1 LLFLCRPLKGKGKN
15 IILCALCVF
24 AVKSLFIRLLLFIEQ
39 IQKQR
44 IKALHVMIPS
54 IQTIPFGTV
63 KNLIG
68 VFFDIDDTFTTSG
81 KIPAVAYQALWE
93 LRDAG
98 LRVVPITGR
107 PAGWCDHIARMWPVY
122 GIVGENGAFY
132 FWLDQ
137 AERKLRKR
145 FLDPDKVRAENR
157 QRLLRIRDEILSKV
171 PGTAIASDQLY
182 RETDVAI
189 DYCED
194 VTPLDQKAIEQICEI
209 FQQHGAT
216 CKVSSIHVNG
226 WFGDYNKLGMTKT
239 FVKELWGL
247 DLDSVKERFL
257 FCGDSPN
264 DEPMFHYFPYTAGVK
279 NVVRFVSRMKHLPSF
294 VASREGGEGF
304 AEIVE
309 TILKRRAT

>member
-1 LLFLCRPLKGKGKN
+1 
-15 IILCALCVF
+15 
-24 AVKSLFIRLLLFIEQ
+24 
-39 IQKQR
+39 
-44 IKALHVMIPS
+44 MIPS

-81 KIPAVAYQALWE
+81 KIPAVSYRALWD

-107 PAGWCDHIARMWPVY
+107 PAGWCDHIARMWPVH

-132 FWLDQ
+132 FWLDEGQ
-137 AERKLRKR
+137 HKLKKR
-145 FLDPDKVRAENR
+145 FLDSEEVRAENR
-157 QRLLRIRDEILSKV
+157 QRLIRVRDEILAKI

-194 VTPLDQKAIEQICEI
+194 VRPLDQGSVERICEI
-209 FQQHGAT
+209 FTKHGAT

-226 WFGDYNKLGMTKT
+226 WFGDYDKLGMTKT
-239 FVKELWGL
+239 LAQERCGL
-247 DLDSVKERFL
+247 DLDTEKERFL

-264 DEPMFHYFPYTAGVK
+264 DEPMFQYFPHTAGVK
-279 NVVRFVSRMKHLPSF
+279 NLLRFAPHMKHLPSF
-294 VASREGGEGF
+294 IASLEGGEGF

-309 TILKRRAT
+309 TILKRRAA

>member
-1 LLFLCRPLKGKGKN
+1 
-15 IILCALCVF
+15 
-24 AVKSLFIRLLLFIEQ
+24 
-39 IQKQR
+39 
-44 IKALHVMIPS
+44 MIPS
-54 IQTIPFGTV
+54 IQTIPFDVV

-68 VFFDIDDTFTTSG
+68 VFFDIDDTLTTSG
-81 KIPAVAYQALWE
+81 KIPAVSYGALWN

-98 LRVVPITGR
+98 LNVVPITGR
-107 PAGWCDHIARMWPVY
+107 PAGWCDHIARMWPVD

-132 FWLDQ
+132 FWLDEDQ
-137 AERKLRKR
+137 HKLKKR
-145 FLDPDKVRAENR
+145 FLDTDEVRAENR
-157 QRLLRIRDEILSKV
+157 QHLIHIRDEILATV

-189 DYCED
+189 DFCED
-194 VTPLDQKAIEQICEI
+194 VKPLEQNAVERICEI
-209 FQQHGAT
+209 FQKHGAT

-239 FVKELWGL
+239 LVRERWDL
-247 DLDSVKERFL
+247 DLDTEKERFL

-264 DEPMFHYFPYTAGVK
+264 DEPMFQYFPHTAGVK
-279 NVVRFVSRMKHLPSF
+279 NILRFAPHMEHLPSF
-294 VASREGGEGF
+294 IASFEGGEGF